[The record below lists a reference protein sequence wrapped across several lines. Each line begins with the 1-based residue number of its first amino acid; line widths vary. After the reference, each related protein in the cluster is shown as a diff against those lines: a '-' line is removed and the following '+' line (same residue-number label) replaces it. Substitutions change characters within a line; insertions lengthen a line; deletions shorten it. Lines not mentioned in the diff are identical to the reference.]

1 MDGKNDNE
9 SSGMIVLDMSRSDTG
24 NVGREGN
31 LVQIDAQKKLRDL
44 IKDQVEKLEVPSKLA
59 PERSS
64 FSTKKGF
71 ALSYARPHNAIL
83 IEGGRGS
90 GKTTFLL
97 QAIESM
103 DSNYGAYERV
113 GQYLKVLPMVDPT
126 LIETKQN
133 IIVLILSLIET
144 AVEHCTDEFGLLDD
158 ARQDLAEGLGLLDG
172 IGHATPYGAEWE
184 DASWVMSRG
193 LEKARKGHSFE
204 RRLNLYLERAL
215 ALLGARAF
223 VLTFDDLDTNFVHGF
238 TILETI
244 RKYLTSPHLV
254 IILSGD
260 LDLYGRLLRQNIYKN
275 FGEQVLKTDIDVLG
289 RAKENVAGSVLE
301 LEEQYLLKIVP
312 PQHRIS
318 MLPLG
323 GIRQK
328 YPNLLLKTRVSQH
341 SRFSQA
347 PDDSNVSASAEERKD
362 QPQPQRLEKWAS
374 EKIRTQLLEN
384 SQASRTHPFFTL
396 VEMEH
401 MRMVIGYLKALQLDV
416 DESRQS
422 VLTVFEARM
431 RASGLPADI
440 IERGIFDYTLRVVF
454 EWFVKQEDA
463 SDLLRFGLPSDR
475 NKAIALHCLA
485 LSLGNFLSKRPGS
498 SLKTLL
504 AFALP
509 VAMMRRPTLSDQ
521 SNRSLICGFL
531 WSQASPSTPEL
542 AARIGAIDRAGQDG
556 NKSGASSFGSV
567 AVVNKASQAELIERL
582 YGPKSPVPT
591 NNKPNAA
598 NVSNPS
604 FSPAVTVK
612 TLKDQYKPRWNIR
625 WIEALL
631 EANRGDFLFAH
642 GVTWFN
648 IDDLLSEDR
657 LGDFSGILNL
667 VVSRRFTT
675 QGTVNRT
682 VSALSLFAV
691 ITEMLMDEHDTP
703 LSDFAV
709 TTIVPALRL
718 QGLIG
723 ELPPLVIDEEDYSE
737 NEKPID
743 KAIGSTT
750 NISFQNFQQSM
761 VAWKKFARSQKTAEV
776 APSIIGQIAQR
787 LHDDLI
793 SLDSKVPKNWKVGET
808 LHRQITTILHAVIS
822 VTSEHVGRRESPKMS
837 DRPLIEL
844 LGRLQ
849 PGKLSPLGAILLSCP
864 LIWAF
869 LDPAEEEAHGG
880 ANAVRLRKAAVAAL
894 NYSYPQN
901 QQSSSN
907 KSGEASVYE
916 GWVKPPDI
924 EIRMNSFT
932 TNRPGNS
939 TADSAV
945 LKTPKV
951 RGFFDLLSVVPRYV

>member
-1 MDGKNDNE
+1 MMDAKNGNE
-9 SSGMIVLDMSRSDTG
+9 SSGMIVLDLSRSETG

-31 LVQIDAQKKLRDL
+31 LVQIDAQKKLCDL
-44 IKDQVEKLEVPSKLA
+44 ITNQVEKLEVPGKSA

-64 FSTKKGF
+64 SQGGKGF

-103 DSNYGAYERV
+103 DSKYGPYEKV
-113 GQYLKVLPMVDPT
+113 GQHLKVLPMVDPT

-144 AVEHCTDEFGLLDD
+144 AVEHCTDEYGLLDE

-260 LDLYGRLLRQNIYKN
+260 LDLYGRLLRQSIYKN
-275 FGEQVLKTDIDVLG
+275 FGEQVLKTDIEVLG
-289 RAKENVAGSVLE
+289 RAKEDVAGSVLE

-328 YPNLLLKTRVSQH
+328 YPNLLLKTRVSQQGR
-341 SRFSQA
+341 SPQA
-347 PDDSNVSASAEERKD
+347 SDGSDVADSAEEMKA
-362 QPQPQRLEKWAS
+362 QPTRLEKWAS
-374 EKIRTQLLEN
+374 ERIRTQLLED

-401 MRMVIGYLKALQLDV
+401 MRMVIGYLRALQRDV
-416 DESRQS
+416 DDSRQS
-422 VLTVFEARM
+422 VLAVFEARM
-431 RASGLPADI
+431 RANGLPADI

-454 EWFVKQEDA
+454 EWFVKQDDA
-463 SDLLRFGLPSDR
+463 SDLLRFGIPSDR

-521 SNRSLICGFL
+521 ENRSLICGFL

-556 NKSGASSFGSV
+556 SKSGASSFGTV

-582 YGPKSPVPT
+582 YGPKVSVPT
-591 NNKPNAA
+591 NNKQNAA
-598 NVSNPS
+598 NASNP
-604 FSPAVTVK
+604 PLPPTVTVK
-612 TLKDQYKPRWNIR
+612 MLKDQYKAKWNTRWLEAL
-625 WIEALL
+625 IEA
-631 EANRGDFLFAH
+631 NQGDLMFAH

-648 IDDLLSEDR
+648 IDELLSEDR

-703 LSDFAV
+703 ASEFAV

-718 QGLIG
+718 QGLSG
-723 ELPPLVIDEEDYSE
+723 ELSPAVIDDEEHSE
-737 NEKPID
+737 NEKSID
-743 KAIGSTT
+743 KANGNTA
-750 NISFQNFQQSM
+750 NISFQNFQQNM
-761 VAWKKFARSQKTAEV
+761 AAWKDFSRSQKGIAEV
-776 APSIIGQIAQR
+776 APSIIGQMAQR

-808 LHRQITTILHAVIS
+808 LHRQITTMLHGMIS

-894 NYSYPQN
+894 NHSYPQK
-901 QQSSSN
+901 QQLSSD
-907 KSGEASVYE
+907 KGGEASVYE
-916 GWVKPPDI
+916 GWVKAPDI
-924 EIRMNSFT
+924 EVLMNSYAT
-932 TNRPGNS
+932 GGPSNS
-939 TADSAV
+939 AANSA
-945 LKTPKV
+945 LLNIPKV
-951 RGFFDLLSVVPRYV
+951 RGFFDLLSVVPRHV